1 MTRPAPL
8 AGTGRLAG
16 AAALIA
22 VLTVVSRLAGFGRTA
37 VFTWTLAPTD
47 LGGAYLIAN
56 NVPNFIFE
64 IVAGGA
70 LASLVVPL
78 LAAAAERGDRAA
90 VAATTG
96 ALLTWVLALLV
107 PLALLVALFADPLIA
122 LQGSGLGE
130 AQQQAGAR
138 MLRLFAP
145 QLPLYGIGIVLTGVL
160 QAHRRFAWPVLA
172 PLLSSVTVI
181 AVYLGFTAAE
191 GRLATVAE
199 VDPGGELLLSGGT
212 TLGVVVLSL
221 SLLIP
226 LRRLRLP
233 LRPGFRFPAEARARV
248 GGLAVAGL
256 VTVGAQQVALIVA
269 LNQVS
274 YGSKANL
281 GSYNLAQTVYFLPWS
296 VLAVPLAVAAYPT
309 LAAARS
315 AGDEATYRRTLAPAV
330 RGVVLFSLLGVAA
343 LVGTAVPVGHFF
355 LTGEA
360 AGTAA
365 AGIAGFA
372 PGLLGYGLFAVLTR
386 ALYARGET
394 KAATVAT
401 AVGWLAVPVLAVLLG
416 HALPLA
422 DRVLAVALATSAGM
436 LVLGALLVAA
446 VLRSAG
452 RAALAGVGRAAVA
465 GLLAAAVAGLGGA
478 ATSRWLAGLT
488 GGTPTTSQ
496 ALLQGMLSGAVVGA
510 LFLAV
515 AWLVDERDLRP
526 LLAAVARRLRRRRP
540 TGGSDDTP
548 TDRRP
553 TARGDGKES
562 ISS

>member
-1 MTRPAPL
+1 MTKPAPL

-22 VLTVVSRLAGFGRTA
+22 VLTVASRLAGFGRTA

-47 LGGAYLIAN
+47 LGGAYVVAN
-56 NVPNFIFE
+56 NLPNFIFE

-78 LAAAAERGDRAA
+78 LAGAAEAGDRRA

-107 PLALLVALFADPLIA
+107 PLAVLVALLADPLVA
-122 LQGSGLGE
+122 LQGSGLDE

-145 QLPLYGIGIVLTGVL
+145 QLPLYGVGIVLTGVL

-191 GRLATVAE
+191 GRLATVGQ
-199 VDPGGELLLSGGT
+199 VSGGGELLLAGGT

-226 LRRLRLP
+226 LRALRLP
-233 LRPGFRFPAEARARV
+233 LRPGFRFPADARSRV

-256 VTVGAQQVALIVA
+256 VTVGAQQVALMVV

-274 YGSKANL
+274 YGSAANP
-281 GSYNLAQTVYFLPWS
+281 GIYNIAQTIYFLPWS

-309 LAAARS
+309 LAAARA
-315 AGDEATYRRTLAPAV
+315 AGDERTYRRTLAPAV
-330 RGVVLFSLLGVAA
+330 RGVVLFSLLGAAA
-343 LVGTAVPVGHFF
+343 LAGTAIPVGHLFF
-355 LTGEA
+355 TGEA

-365 AGIAGFA
+365 AGIAAFA
-372 PGLLGYGLFAVLTR
+372 PGLVGYGLFAVLTR

-394 KAATVAT
+394 RAATAAT
-401 AVGWLAVPVLAVLLG
+401 AVGWLTVPALAVLLG
-416 HALPLA
+416 PALPVA
-422 DRVLAVALATSAGM
+422 DRVPAMALATSGGM
-436 LVLGALLVAA
+436 LVLGGLLIVA

-452 RAALAGVGRAAVA
+452 RAALAGVGRAGAA
-465 GLLAAAVAGLGGA
+465 GLLAATVAGAAGA
-478 ATSRWLAGLT
+478 GTSRWLAGL
-488 GGTPTTSQ
+488 GDGTPTTAG
-496 ALLQGMLSGAVVGA
+496 ALIQGMLSGVVVGA

-515 AWLVDERDLRP
+515 AWSTDRRDVQP
-526 LLAAVARRLRRRRP
+526 LLAAVGRRLRRRRP
-540 TGGSDDTP
+540 PGGPGDTP
-548 TDRRP
+548 QEGRDP
-553 TARGDGKES
+553 GRGDGKES
-562 ISS
+562 MSS